1 MVSIERR
8 KWLIVAVWAAAV
20 GLASLY
26 IARSLHIDS
35 DLRLFLPEPETP
47 EERILLEELE
57 DGPATRVLLVAL
69 SGLPPEQLAAASDRV
84 AERLR
89 HDALFARVEN
99 GTLQSDLELQEL
111 VLRYRYLLSPR
122 AGGCACDAESLRR
135 ELEARLLELGSPA
148 GAIAQDLL
156 LRDPSGELEAI
167 LDSWL
172 PAAEPRLTDGVWF
185 SADGQEA
192 LLLLQTVAAGF
203 DADRQRV
210 AIEAVQ
216 RAVQMTDPAGTL
228 QLSMTG
234 PGAFTVLLEQ
244 SVMKDVTLLGALAGF
259 GSVVFLLL
267 VLRALRHVCLGVLT
281 LATTGLVAM
290 LGVNLAYPS
299 VHGITLAFGFTL
311 LGVAM
316 DYPVHLMLHLEKNTA
331 PAETLREV
339 WPTLRLSIVT
349 TSIAYV
355 ALTVTGFTGL
365 AQLGVFTVCGLI
377 ATGLLLRFAL
387 PRLVSNE
394 LARPPPRWLGQVDR
408 LPRFTAV
415 PAIMLAVAAA
425 VLLWSPQPLWNNE
438 LSGLTPVPQSL
449 QDLDV
454 RLRSE
459 LGAPDLRYMLAI
471 RATNEEAA
479 LQRDESLRADLDRLV
494 SDHIIGS
501 YESPSR
507 LLPSMRK
514 QRETQQRLPE
524 PDQLRDDLDRALLGG
539 PFRDDVFA
547 EFLLDVEASRRL
559 KPLTPAN
566 LKGTPLADR
575 LAPVLLTKDEE
586 AIALVTLTDVKD
598 ATRLAAW
605 AEAAGSDVLLLDLKA
620 ITEGLV
626 ERYRNY
632 ALLALGF
639 ALLIIVIVMLAHL
652 SWRAALAVVLPVL
665 ATLAATVAIFNLAGV
680 KLTLFHIVSVL
691 LVGGLSFD
699 YGLFFSRSEP
709 TSGHRLRTRYSVMVC
724 WVSTAGAFALLMLS
738 VMPVLRAIGST
749 VVLGVSL
756 GFGLALLA
764 RGNDSGDNPV
774 HEH

>member
-1 MVSIERR
+1 MERR

-20 GLASLY
+20 GLASPY

-69 SGLPPEQLAAASDRV
+69 SGLPAAQLAAASDLM
-84 AERLR
+84 AGRLR
-89 HDALFARVEN
+89 HDARFARVEN
-99 GTLQSDLELQEL
+99 GTLEPDLELKEL
-111 VLRYRYLLSPR
+111 MLRYRYLLSPR
-122 AGGCACDAESLRR
+122 AGGCACDAESLRL
-135 ELEARLLELGSPA
+135 ELEARLIELGSPA

-156 LRDPSGELEAI
+156 LRDPSGELDAI

-203 DADRQRV
+203 DADRQRI

-216 RAVQMTDPAGTL
+216 RAVQEADPAGTL
-228 QLSMTG
+228 RLSMTG
-234 PGAFTVLLEQ
+234 PGVFTDLLEQ
-244 SVMKDVTLLGALAGF
+244 SVRRDITLVGALAGV

-267 VLRALRHVCLGVLT
+267 VLRSLRHVCLGVLT

-290 LGVNLAYPS
+290 LGVALAYPS

-316 DYPVHLMLHLEKNTA
+316 DYPVHLMLHIEKHTA
-331 PAETLREV
+331 PAETLRDV
-339 WPTLRLSIVT
+339 WRTLRLSIVT
-349 TSIAYV
+349 TCIAYI
-355 ALTVTGFTGL
+355 ALAVTGFTGL

-377 ATGLLLRFAL
+377 ATGLLIRFAL
-387 PRLVSNE
+387 PRLIASE
-394 LARPPPRWLGQVDR
+394 LARPPPRWLGRVDR
-408 LPRFTAV
+408 LPRFTAL
-415 PAIMLAVAAA
+415 PAITLTMAAA
-425 VLLWSPQPLWNNE
+425 ILLWSPRPLWNNE
-438 LSGLTPVPQSL
+438 LSGLTPIPQVL

-454 RLRSE
+454 RLRRE
-459 LGAPDLRYMLAI
+459 LGAPDLRYLFAI

-479 LQRDESLRADLDRLV
+479 LQRDESLRAELDTLV
-494 SDHIIGS
+494 SNHIIGS

-514 QRETQQRLPE
+514 QREKQQRLPE
-524 PDQLRDDLDRALLGG
+524 PDQLRDDLDQALLEG
-539 PFRDDVFA
+539 PFRKDVFA
-547 EFLLDVEASRRL
+547 RFLLDVEASRTL
-559 KPLTPAN
+559 KPLTPSDLN
-566 LKGTPLADR
+566 GTPLADR
-575 LAPVLLTKDEE
+575 LAPVLFTRDEV

-598 ATRLAAW
+598 VARLAAW
-605 AEAAGSDVLLLDLKA
+605 AEAAGSDLLLLDLKA
-620 ITEGLV
+620 TAEGLV

-652 SWRAALAVVLPVL
+652 SWRAALSVILPVL
-665 ATLAATVAIFNLAGV
+665 ATLAATVAILNIAGV
-680 KLTLFHIVSVL
+680 TLTLFHIVSLL

-699 YGLFFSRSEP
+699 YGLFFSRSEA
-709 TSGHRLRTRYSVMVC
+709 TLRHRLRTRHAVMVC

-756 GFGLALLA
+756 GFSLAFVA
-764 RGNDSGDNPV
+764 RGIDSGDNPV
-774 HEH
+774 HEQ

>member
-8 KWLIVAVWAAAV
+8 KWLIVVVWAAAV

-47 EERILLEELE
+47 EELILLEELE

-99 GTLQSDLELQEL
+99 GTLQSDVELQEL

-185 SADGQEA
+185 SADGREA

-228 QLSMTG
+228 HLSMTG

-267 VLRALRHVCLGVLT
+267 VLRSLRHVCLGVLT

-290 LGVNLAYPS
+290 LGINLAYPS

-377 ATGLLLRFAL
+377 STGLLLRFAL

-394 LARPPPRWLGQVDR
+394 LARPPPRWLGQVES
-408 LPRFTAV
+408 TA
-415 PAIMLAVAAA
+415 
-425 VLLWSPQPLWNNE
+425 PLHCRPGDHFGGG
-438 LSGLTPVPQSL
+438 SG
-449 QDLDV
+449 
-454 RLRSE
+454 RS
-459 LGAPDLRYMLAI
+459 
-471 RATNEEAA
+471 
-479 LQRDESLRADLDRLV
+479 
-494 SDHIIGS
+494 
-501 YESPSR
+501 
-507 LLPSMRK
+507 
-514 QRETQQRLPE
+514 
-524 PDQLRDDLDRALLGG
+524 
-539 PFRDDVFA
+539 
-547 EFLLDVEASRRL
+547 
-559 KPLTPAN
+559 
-566 LKGTPLADR
+566 
-575 LAPVLLTKDEE
+575 
-586 AIALVTLTDVKD
+586 
-598 ATRLAAW
+598 
-605 AEAAGSDVLLLDLKA
+605 
-620 ITEGLV
+620 
-626 ERYRNY
+626 
-632 ALLALGF
+632 
-639 ALLIIVIVMLAHL
+639 
-652 SWRAALAVVLPVL
+652 AVV
-665 ATLAATVAIFNLAGV
+665 ATAAM
-680 KLTLFHIVSVL
+680 
-691 LVGGLSFD
+691 
-699 YGLFFSRSEP
+699 EQ
-709 TSGHRLRTRYSVMVC
+709 
-724 WVSTAGAFALLMLS
+724 
-738 VMPVLRAIGST
+738 
-749 VVLGVSL
+749 
-756 GFGLALLA
+756 
-764 RGNDSGDNPV
+764 
-774 HEH
+774 

>member
-1 MVSIERR
+1 MERR

-35 DLRLFLPEPETP
+35 DLRLFLPESETP
-47 EERILLEELE
+47 EERILLEELK

-69 SGLPPEQLAAASDRV
+69 SGLPPDQLAAASDRV

-89 HDALFARVEN
+89 LDALFARVEN
-99 GTLQSDLELQEL
+99 GILQSDLKLQEL

-148 GAIAQDLL
+148 GVIAQDLL

-172 PAAEPRLTDGVWF
+172 PAVEPRLSNGVWF

-216 RAVQMTDPAGTL
+216 RAVQEADPAGAL

-244 SVMKDVTLLGALAGF
+244 SVRKDVALLGALAGL

-267 VLRALRHVCLGVLT
+267 VLRSLRHVCLGVLT
-281 LATTGLVAM
+281 LATTGLAAM
-290 LGVNLAYPS
+290 LGVTLAYPS
-299 VHGITLAFGFTL
+299 VHGITLAFGVTL

-316 DYPVHLMLHLEKNTA
+316 DYPVHLMLHIEKHTA
-331 PAETLREV
+331 PAETSRDV

-349 TSIAYV
+349 TSIAYI
-355 ALTVTGFTGL
+355 ALAVTGFTGL

-377 ATGLLLRFAL
+377 ATGLLLRFGL
-387 PRLVSNE
+387 PRLVVNE
-394 LARPPPRWLGQVDR
+394 LARPPPRWVEQVDR
-408 LPRFTAV
+408 LPRFTAL
-415 PAIMLAVAAA
+415 PAITLAMAAA
-425 VLLWSPQPLWNNE
+425 VLLWSPRPLWNNE

-459 LGAPDLRYMLAI
+459 LGAPDLRYVLAI
-471 RATNEEAA
+471 RATNEETA
-479 LQRDESLRADLDRLV
+479 LQRDESLRTELDYLV

-547 EFLLDVEASRRL
+547 EFLLDVEASRSL
-559 KPLTPAN
+559 KPLTPAD
-566 LKGTPLADR
+566 LKVTPLADR
-575 LAPVLLTKDEE
+575 LAPVLLNRGDE

-598 ATRLAAW
+598 PARLAAW
-605 AEAAGSDVLLLDLKA
+605 AEAAGSDVLLLDLKETA
-620 ITEGLV
+620 EGLV
-626 ERYRNY
+626 ERYRND

-652 SWRAALAVVLPVL
+652 SWRAVLAVVLPVL
-665 ATLAATVAIFNLAGV
+665 ATLTATIAIFNLAGV
-680 KLTLFHIVSVL
+680 TLTLFHIVSML

-699 YGLFFSRSEP
+699 YGLFFNRSEA

-764 RGNDSGDNPV
+764 RGIDSGDNPL